1 MIVSLIVYVD
11 GKYLPQEQAVV
22 SVFDHGFLY
31 GDGVFEGIR
40 SYEGVVFRLDEHLGR
55 LYESAKTIG
64 MEIPISIKEMEEV
77 VLETIRKNNLR
88 NSYIRLVVSR
98 GFGDLGLDPRKC
110 PKPSIVCITASI
122 SLYPQEM
129 YENGLEVV
137 ITSTRKNRPDVQ
149 SPRVKS
155 LNYLSNIMAKMELAR
170 QGLLEGIMLTVDGY
184 VAEATADN
192 IFILKKGVLYTPPK
206 FLGILEGVTRN
217 AVIELARK
225 AGFEMREEVFT
236 AHDLYNAEEVFLTG
250 TAAEVIPVVKIDGRT
265 IGNGKPGAVTKQLT
279 AAFRESTKWD
289 GTKIYNA

>member
-1 MIVSLIVYVD
+1 MIMSLIVYVD

-40 SYEGVVFRLDEHLGR
+40 SYEGVVFRLDEHLVR

-64 MEIPISIKEMEEV
+64 LEIPISIKAMEEV
-77 VLETIRKNNLR
+77 VLETIRRNNLR
-88 NSYIRLVVSR
+88 DSYIRLVVSR

-192 IFILKKGVLYTPPK
+192 IFILKKGILYTPPK

-225 AGFEMREEVFT
+225 AGFEVREEVFT

-265 IGNGKPGAVTKQLT
+265 VGNGRPGAVTKQLI